1 MCIKTRPWITP
12 TLHAGSYTNPAQLQ
26 LLLANPDPS
35 SVWEV
40 PMTWGPYVDLMA
52 LLVAQFSETLADH
65 HLPLPEQECDG
76 EVKY

>member
-1 MCIKTRPWITP
+1 
-12 TLHAGSYTNPAQLQ
+12 
-26 LLLANPDPS
+26 
-35 SVWEV
+35 
-40 PMTWGPYVDLMA
+40 MTWGPYVDLMA